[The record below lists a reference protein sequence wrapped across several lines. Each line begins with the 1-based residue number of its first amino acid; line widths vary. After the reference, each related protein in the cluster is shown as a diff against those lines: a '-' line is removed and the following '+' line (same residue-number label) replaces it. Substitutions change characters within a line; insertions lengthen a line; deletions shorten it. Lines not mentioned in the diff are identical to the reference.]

1 MKMTK
6 STLPTQKHLQQ
17 TFKLQQDQSDC
28 GVASLLSL
36 INYYG
41 GTSTL
46 EKLRETSGTN
56 TQGTTLLGLYQA
68 AKQIGFEANGCEAD
82 IQALIDH
89 GEPVILHVLIDD
101 RLQHY
106 VVCYG
111 HEKEHFVIGD
121 PAKGITTYS
130 VAELEKI
137 WVEHKCLTLAPA
149 ANFVK
154 SNKIKTAKKEWL
166 IRLIKAD
173 YSLLGTS
180 LILGIGIAVLGMVMA
195 IFSQKLIDE
204 ILPSNDVKKLIT
216 GIGLVT
222 VLLVVRVGLMAMRQ
236 LLLLRQSKDF
246 NNRIIDAF
254 YSALLH
260 LPKSFF
266 DTRKI
271 GELIARLNDTGRIQR
286 VISQVAG
293 NVIIDG
299 LMAITSLVFLYIYSW
314 QAGIIATINLPIY
327 FLLIYRFNAKI
338 IIAQK
343 EVMSDYALSESN
355 FISTMQGVAV
365 IKNFSKQALF
375 ANVNQIIYG
384 SFQEKVFALAKI
396 NIRLTLISGLSGV
409 IFLIGILSYTAFQI
423 YNNTL
428 TIGELMAI
436 LGMASALLPAV
447 ANLALVA
454 IPINEAKVAFDRMFE
469 FVNIPSEENKPSE
482 SLIFESLKVENV
494 SFRFPGRKQILE
506 NISIEINQNE
516 FIAIVGESGSGK
528 STLGQIIQQF
538 YTVES
543 GTIKV
548 NDVLNFNTV
557 GINTWR
563 NIVGVV
569 PQDIHLFNG
578 TVLDNI
584 CLSDTSKEAEKIV
597 EFCKDYGFD
606 QFIEQLPQSYITIV
620 GEEGINLSGGQKQI
634 IALARA
640 LYNKPQLLL
649 LDEATAAMDRV
660 TEKFMLNL
668 LTQLKSKMAVIFIS
682 HRLHILKNRSDK
694 IYVLEKG
701 RVIAKGNHDNLLKT
715 DNIYSKY
722 WKEIE
727 E

>member
-1 MKMTK
+1 MNTK
-6 STLPTQKHLQQ
+6 QIHKTFVLQQ
-17 TFKLQQDQSDC
+17 GQSDC
-28 GVASLLSL
+28 GVACLLSL

-41 GTSTL
+41 GTTTL

-68 AKQIGFEANGCEAD
+68 AQQIGFGANGCEAD

-89 GEPVILHVLIDD
+89 PSPVILHVLIEK

-106 VVCYG
+106 VICYG
-111 HEKEHFVIGD
+111 YENEQFIIGD
-121 PAKGITTYS
+121 PAKGITKYTPK
-130 VAELEKI
+130 ELEKI
-137 WVEHKCLTLAPA
+137 WVEHKCLTLTPNT
-149 ANFVK
+149 NFIK
-154 SNKIKTAKKEWL
+154 SEKLKTAKKDWL

-180 LILGIGIAVLGMVMA
+180 LVLGVGIAVLGMVMA
-195 IFSQKLIDE
+195 IFSQKLIDD
-204 ILPSNDVKKLIT
+204 ILPSNDAKKLIT

-222 VLLVVRVGLMAMRQ
+222 FLLIVRVGLMSMRQ

-254 YSALLH
+254 YSTLLY

-299 LMAITSLVFLYIYSW
+299 LMSVTSLVFLYIYSW
-314 QAGIIATINLPIY
+314 QAGIIATISLPMY
-327 FLLIYRFNAKI
+327 FLLIYRFNTKI
-338 IIAQK
+338 IAAQK
-343 EVMSDYALSESN
+343 EVMSGYAHSESN
-355 FISTMQGVAV
+355 YISTMQGVSV
-365 IKNFSKQALF
+365 IKNFNKQELF
-375 ANVNQIIYG
+375 AQVNQLIYG
-384 SFQEKVFALAKI
+384 SFQEKVFALGKI
-396 NIRLTLISGLSGV
+396 NIRLTLISGVAGV
-409 IFLIGILSYTAFQI
+409 FFLIGILSYTAFQI
-423 YNNTL
+423 YNNIL

-436 LGMASALLPAV
+436 LGMASSLLPAV

-469 FVNIPSEENKPSE
+469 FVNITPEENEPQKE
-482 SLIFESLKVENV
+482 LFFNSLQLKNI

-506 NISIEINQNE
+506 NISIKINKNE

-538 YTVES
+538 YTAES
-543 GTIKV
+543 GSITV
-548 NDVLNFNTV
+548 NDTLNFEDIGVT
-557 GINTWR
+557 TWR

-584 CLSDTSKEAEKIV
+584 CLSDSQKEAEKIV
-597 EFCKDYGFD
+597 VFCQEYGFS
-606 QFIEQLPQSYITIV
+606 QFIEQLPQNYMTIV
-620 GEEGINLSGGQKQI
+620 GEEGINLSGGQKQV
-634 IALARA
+634 IALARV

-660 TEKFMLNL
+660 TEKFVLNL
-668 LTQLKSKMAVIFIS
+668 LIQLKSKMAVIFIS
-682 HRLHILKNRSDK
+682 HRLHILKNMSDK

-701 RVIAKGNHDNLLKT
+701 KIKAHGNHDKLLEST
-715 DNIYSKY
+715 NIYSEY
-722 WKEIE
+722 WKELD
-727 E
+727 